1 MDNVLREIAT
11 LALRAFITD
20 IQVGG
25 RDPAERRRGLR
36 AELEKRQRRG
46 IFLFVFAGVVFRSEI
61 AILLFTQLLVLFFR
75 NRIFSIQTVILH
87 GLQSATFSVWV
98 SFAIDSFFWW
108 KPIWPELA
116 GFYYNAIQGKSADW
130 GTSPLGYY
138 FSTLLPR
145 LLLNPLILMVLIPMA
160 LILPATRYSTRDLT
174 LPSILFVAI
183 YSLQP
188 HKESRFVI
196 YVVPPLTAAASLGAS
211 YIWTRRTKSLAYRLG
226 SLVLL
231 ASIVLSFVASTAM
244 LLISSL
250 NYPGG
255 QALSQFHSIIS
266 QTTWDHT
273 ATASYETISVHM
285 DVLSCMTGV
294 TRFQELPSR
303 NVPLSKLPV
312 INNRTVQLFY
322 DKTEDEEEL
331 LTPAF
336 WERFD
341 YALMEA
347 PEKAIGKWQV
357 VGTVFAYAG
366 IEILRPGD
374 GSSFGENLERVYEAN
389 QVTHFVDGEEKAP
402 DSKDVV
408 HELEEMHVGK
418 ASEEKRK
425 GLEDLKV
432 KLMFDE
438 VARFGTFNLVRD
450 AVRGVTGGW
459 WIGPRMEPKIRI
471 LKRVKEPLP
480 LS

>member
-36 AELEKRQRRG
+36 AELERRQRRG

-108 KPIWPELA
+108 KPVWPELA

-160 LILPATRYSTRDLT
+160 LMLPATRYSTRDLT

-188 HKESRFVI
+188 HKESRFII
-196 YVVPPLTAAASLGAS
+196 YVVPPLTAAAALGAS

-273 ATASYETISVHM
+273 ATAPYETISVHM

-322 DKTEDEEEL
+322 DKTEDEEVL

-336 WERFD
+336 WEMFD

-374 GSSFGENLERVYEAN
+374 GTGFGENLERVYEAN

-402 DSKDVV
+402 DSRDVV
-408 HELEEMHVGK
+408 HELEAEQVV
-418 ASEEKRK
+418 EP
-425 GLEDLKV
+425 
-432 KLMFDE
+432 
-438 VARFGTFNLVRD
+438 ARPGQQCLHHQQRPHGRRLWPVPRR
-450 AVRGVTGGW
+450 AVRSRARVQPWANRSPVDTLVVDSRLQVTTYRRW
-459 WIGPRMEPKIRI
+459 RR
-471 LKRVKEPLP
+471 
-480 LS
+480 

>member
-1 MDNVLREIAT
+1 MLRKIAT

-36 AELEKRQRRG
+36 AELERRQRRG

-160 LILPATRYSTRDLT
+160 LMLPATRYSTRDLT

-211 YIWTRRTKSLAYRLG
+211 YIWTRRTK
-226 SLVLL
+226 VLPIDL
-231 ASIVLSFVASTAM
+231 DL
-244 LLISSL
+244 
-250 NYPGG
+250 
-255 QALSQFHSIIS
+255 
-266 QTTWDHT
+266 
-273 ATASYETISVHM
+273 
-285 DVLSCMTGV
+285 
-294 TRFQELPSR
+294 
-303 NVPLSKLPV
+303 
-312 INNRTVQLFY
+312 
-322 DKTEDEEEL
+322 
-331 LTPAF
+331 
-336 WERFD
+336 
-341 YALMEA
+341 
-347 PEKAIGKWQV
+347 
-357 VGTVFAYAG
+357 
-366 IEILRPGD
+366 
-374 GSSFGENLERVYEAN
+374 SSFL
-389 QVTHFVDGEEKAP
+389 P
-402 DSKDVV
+402 PSSS
-408 HELEEMHVGK
+408 
-418 ASEEKRK
+418 AS
-425 GLEDLKV
+425 
-432 KLMFDE
+432 
-438 VARFGTFNLVRD
+438 
-450 AVRGVTGGW
+450 
-459 WIGPRMEPKIRI
+459 
-471 LKRVKEPLP
+471 
-480 LS
+480 